1 MKGILCALLCALVL
15 MPVPAKSQDA
25 ARQMVSDCAKLPTP
39 QARYQACDQA
49 IRSGKFSGADLAAL
63 YFARAVSLGD
73 LDRWQET
80 IADFDRGLA
89 LDPRNA
95 TAYAARSYA
104 KSKIGDDAGAAA
116 DLALAKQFG
125 WGSNSG
131 AQAGLK
137 FDYAYHQG
145 PYVRLMT
152 GRIDDVDGLR
162 RALAALQPPPG
173 AHGGYGLLG
182 DDGLLGHECGY
193 GLRRLG
199 AVARKYLIIDTIRVE
214 QPPGFERCGVQAG
227 TFTTADSLNDTTLGW
242 VLFDLR
248 GQVEAD
254 LNR

>member
-1 MKGILCALLCALVL
+1 MKWMLYALLCAVVL

-25 ARQMVSDCAKLPTP
+25 VRQAVSDCANLPTP
-39 QARYQACDQA
+39 QARYEACDQA
-49 IRSGKFSGADLAAL
+49 IRSGKFTGDDLAAI
-63 YFARAVSLGD
+63 YFARAVNLGD

-89 LDPRNA
+89 LDPHNA

-125 WGSNSG
+125 WRNDSG
-131 AQAGLK
+131 TQAGLK
-137 FDYAYHQG
+137 FDYTYHQG
-145 PYVRLMT
+145 PYVRVMT

-182 DDGLLGHECGY
+182 DDALLGHECGY
-193 GLRRLG
+193 GLRQLG
-199 AVARKYLIIDTIRVE
+199 AVARKYLIIDMIRVV
-214 QPPGFERCGVQAG
+214 QPPGFEHCGVQAG

-254 LNR
+254 FNK